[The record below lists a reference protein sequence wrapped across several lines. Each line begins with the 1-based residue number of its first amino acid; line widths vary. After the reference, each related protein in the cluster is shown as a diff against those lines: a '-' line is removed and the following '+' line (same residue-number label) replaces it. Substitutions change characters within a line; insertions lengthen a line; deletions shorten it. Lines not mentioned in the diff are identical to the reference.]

1 MTSSEEK
8 AFWVP
13 DEDTPS
19 CQLCEVP
26 FTLTRRRHHCRK
38 CGSCVCGP
46 CSRRKGG
53 DGTRLCDE
61 CWSAGVESAH
71 EQSAQAAWRESSEA
85 LRYRLRWTGST
96 VEATGAALLARVYAL
111 DGSSTTQAYD
121 ESTTARE
128 LARRGAAFVGDD
140 RSGAYGSLWTARR
153 GDSLDALDFV
163 DDDERVGDVLARFR
177 VLGRARFAKLV
188 VPCGEARRC
197 SYAPGASARGFEVYA
212 IVARRR
218 PTRRV
223 LLTRCGGLA
232 AAPCRGPRA
241 RRSAAASSTSAR
253 EVVVGAAA
261 ASLVIVL
268 RGGARV
274 GLKAATDAEA
284 SEWRA
289 LAAGAR
295 ALKPSKQS
303 DARDALAGSA
313 EDLADGLHAARARYR
328 GAAGELD
335 RVRATL
341 NDLAASTLLA
351 DLVGADRTR
360 FALKFGEARDCGG
373 DVQDACVRSGGGLT
387 SLLRCSEGAE
397 VDREAWRPDEGFVG
411 ARGTAARGRAHAA
424 AATAAAALAFS
435 RAAADA
441 AQVVDGAL
449 AKLAFPR
456 GVLDGRG
463 GGGDDDD
470 DASVRSGDGD
480 YVMFEVEDDGR
491 PKRFAHLSPDRPDGD
506 EERWPVT
513 DAATAL
519 ARGAMGP
526 ELALPSPPQ
535 LFCGREEDPDELLAR
550 RDEPRTPPRR
560 SLTTEDDD
568 EILVVAETRDVFGRD
583 VPGLDRLSPG
593 RRLGRGA
600 FSTVT
605 VASDRAT
612 GKTYALKADANF
624 VYFLTALCEHD
635 LMDAF
640 MERGAL
646 DHDAARLAVACVA
659 LALCHCHDRDVVH
672 RDLKPENVFVD
683 DAGLAV
689 LGDFG
694 LAATLPYGTGL
705 RLKTLCGT
713 AEFLAPELLPPQ
725 RGYDHGV
732 DWWALGVV
740 AFEASHGYSPFA
752 HPPAETEASIRDA
765 AAGKFRNKIQ
775 KSFRDGDYH
784 HGDFVHKCLAPA
796 ADRTTKAD
804 ALDHAYF
811 AGLDVGALRRSEPPP
826 GTRRP
831 RPRRADPA
839 RTWHDGVVP
848 CFTGDAAPF
857 EDFS

>member
-1 MTSSEEK
+1 MASSEEK

-128 LARRGAAFVGDD
+128 LARAAAAAFVGDD

-188 VPCGEARRC
+188 VPVRPRHAALSVAPKRRDREKAADRHPALLKADAATRFAGRLAVERGGELDS

-232 AAPCRGPRA
+232 AAPLPGDLAPRSESASDELDLERAA
-241 RRSAAASSTSAR
+241 R
-253 EVVVGAAA
+253 VVVGAAA

-284 SEWRA
+284 
-289 LAAGAR
+289 
-295 ALKPSKQS
+295 
-303 DARDALAGSA
+303 A

-351 DLVGADRTR
+351 DLVDADPDAL
-360 FALKFGEARDCGG
+360 ALKFGEARDCGG

-397 VDREAWRPDEGFVG
+397 
-411 ARGTAARGRAHAA
+411 
-424 AATAAAALAFS
+424 
-435 RAAADA
+435 
-441 AQVVDGAL
+441 VVDGAL

-519 ARGAMGP
+519 ARGVMGP

-612 GKTYALKADANF
+612 GKTYALKAVAKAEALRRDAAPALARERDALRLVAGDPFCLALHATFQDANF

-811 AGLDVGALRRSEPPP
+811 AGLD
-826 GTRRP
+826 
-831 RPRRADPA
+831 
-839 RTWHDGVVP
+839 
-848 CFTGDAAPF
+848 
-857 EDFS
+857 DFS

>member
-1 MTSSEEK
+1 MASSEEK

-128 LARRGAAFVGDD
+128 LARAAAAAFVGDD

-188 VPCGEARRC
+188 VP
-197 SYAPGASARGFEVYA
+197 F
-212 IVARRR
+212 
-218 PTRRV
+218 
-223 LLTRCGGLA
+223 L
-232 AAPCRGPRA
+232 RA
-241 RRSAAASSTSAR
+241 RRVRAGLRGLRHRRAAAADAARAPDALRRPRRGAPAGDLAPRSERATSSTSSAAR
-253 EVVVGAAA
+253 VVVGAAA

-289 LAAGAR
+289 ALAAGARAAR

-351 DLVGADRTR
+351 DLVDADPDAL
-360 FALKFGEARDCGG
+360 ALKFGEARDCGG

-397 VDREAWRPDEGFVG
+397 VDREAWRPDEGFRG
-411 ARGTAARGRAHAA
+411 RARRRAHGGARGRARGRGDGGGGAG
-424 AATAAAALAFS
+424 LL

-519 ARGAMGP
+519 ARGVMGP

-612 GKTYALKADANF
+612 GKTYALKAVAKAEALRRDAAPALARERDALRLVAGDPFCLALHATFQDANF

-732 DWWALGVV
+732 D
-740 AFEASHGYSPFA
+740 
-752 HPPAETEASIRDA
+752 
-765 AAGKFRNKIQ
+765 
-775 KSFRDGDYH
+775 
-784 HGDFVHKCLAPA
+784 
-796 ADRTTKAD
+796 
-804 ALDHAYF
+804 
-811 AGLDVGALRRSEPPP
+811 
-826 GTRRP
+826 
-831 RPRRADPA
+831 
-839 RTWHDGVVP
+839 
-848 CFTGDAAPF
+848 
-857 EDFS
+857 